1 MSKNE
6 VKLEIILYFAQ
17 KCKMQEERRQVENS
31 KKIFSHCRFL
41 PAFLTF
47 AQSTI
52 SMF

>member
-31 KKIFSHCRFL
+31 KKIFLEYVRTAIFCVKMEENGSKN
-41 PAFLTF
+41 
-47 AQSTI
+47 
-52 SMF
+52 